1 MNAVMLFSYQS
12 RLIRQRSFKLRG
24 WTFLQFLVL
33 KALKLDYYFLNGLKY
48 PETWLKPRFPKV
60 LRIEDRELQIEDQV
74 SMGCQIT
81 IERYSIVF

>member
-1 MNAVMLFSYQS
+1 M
-12 RLIRQRSFKLRG
+12 G

-33 KALKLDYYFLNGLKY
+33 KAFKLDYFLNGLKY

-81 IERYSIVF
+81 IEHYSTVFQTHRKYVIIVI

>member
-1 MNAVMLFSYQS
+1 M
-12 RLIRQRSFKLRG
+12 G

-33 KALKLDYYFLNGLKY
+33 KALKLDYFLNGLKY

-81 IERYSIVF
+81 IEHYSTVFQTHRKYVIIVI